1 VIQPIAKSRNHRITS
16 NPNYNTQH
24 PYRLLW
30 DVPRRSSSTGLA
42 TLGMPVTMH
51 RDSDLEGAREFADRW
66 GVKLPPNVK

>member
-1 VIQPIAKSRNHRITS
+1 MPTSVISKSRNHRITS

-30 DVPRRSSSTGLA
+30 DVPRRGA

-51 RDSDLEGAREFADRW
+51 RDSDLEGAREFANRW
-66 GVKLPPNVK
+66 GVKLPPGVK